1 MHRMFAYSNRGD
13 NNGAGRS
20 IMTLPW
26 SDVRKNAIHFVRD
39 FGEET
44 RERAEAQTFWNAFFS
59 VFGVSRPKL
68 ASFEQPV
75 KLLGDKRGS
84 IDLFWKGT
92 LIVEHKSAGK
102 DLDRAFT
109 QALDYFPGL
118 KEHELPKIIIVSD
131 FQRIKVYDLIKDTS
145 HEFKIKEFPDNLGY
159 FRFML
164 GYEQR
169 EYKEEPEVNIK
180 AAQLMG
186 RLHERLK
193 NDGYVGHPLEVLLV
207 RLMFCMFADN
217 TGLFPQKHFA
227 YYIRQYTKENG
238 ADLGIHIEAIFK
250 ILNLPKNK
258 RQKMLADELN
268 EFPYVNGKLFEETFE
283 TPAFD
288 ADLRSLLLECFG
300 FNWSHV
306 SPAVFGSMFQSVMEE
321 SDNKNERRDFGMH
334 YTSEKDILKAIS
346 PLFLDGLNAEFESHL
361 KDKDYLTE
369 MLKRIAKMKFLDP
382 ACGCGSFLVISYRE
396 LRKLEL
402 KIHLQLR
409 DLNKNYL
416 HPEVMGSSAQE
427 AFNSGINVD
436 SMYGIELFEFPV
448 RVAWVALWIVDHQMN
463 MEITDKFGDEYNRL
477 PLTTAPNIIQG
488 NALAVRKDGKIL
500 PMDWNTLV
508 ANKFVSKKDLT
519 YILGNPP
526 YAGARLQSKEQK
538 EDMAVV
544 CGKIKNHNNLDY
556 VSGWFVKAAE
566 YIKDTKIKVCFVSTN
581 SITQGEQV
589 AILWGYLQGKG
600 IKIHFAHRTFK
611 WQNDAKG
618 NANVHVVII
627 GFAAYDTKTKRLYDY
642 EHLTSQP
649 VEMKAE
655 NINAYLLNQADVIV
669 NSRSKPLCKVP
680 EMLFGNMPNDEGNF
694 LFTDEEKDEFLKA
707 EPDATKFMRPFI
719 GADEFLNGKTK
730 WCLWL
735 TEIQPSEI
743 KKMSAVEKRIET
755 VRDYRSKSKREATKR
770 LAETPYLF
778 GEIRQP
784 ESGDLIVIPRVSSE
798 RRKYVPI
805 NILPSE
811 NIIGDTCCFVPNAN
825 LYQFGVITSAMHMVW
840 MKQLCGRL
848 KSDYRYSPKIVYNT
862 FPWADNPAQKD
873 VQNVEHW
880 AKEVLEV
887 RKKFP
892 TEALANL
899 YDPQSMPKE
908 LLDAHRKLDAAVDRC
923 YRKTPFNSDVE
934 RLKHLFGLY
943 NNLTGNNNAGATDTS
958 AASELP
964 QTTLDTQELP
974 SGRFW

>member
-1 MHRMFAYSNRGD
+1 
-13 NNGAGRS
+13 
-20 IMTLPW
+20 MTLPW
-26 SDVRKNAIHFVRD
+26 SEVRKNAIHFVRE
-39 FGEET
+39 FGEEK

-75 KLLGDKRGS
+75 KLLGDKHGS

-102 DLDRAFT
+102 DLDRAYT

-131 FQRIKVYDLIKDTS
+131 FQRIKIYDLIKDTS
-145 HEFKIKEFPDNLGY
+145 HEFKLKEFADNLGY
-159 FRFML
+159 FGFML
-164 GYEQR
+164 GYEPR
-169 EYKEEPEVNIK
+169 DYKEEPEVNIG

-186 RLHERLK
+186 RLHKRLK

-227 YYIRQYTKENG
+227 YYIRTHTKENG
-238 ADLGIHIEAIFK
+238 TDLGMHMEAIFK
-250 ILNLPKNK
+250 VLNLPKDK

-268 EFPYVNGKLFEETFE
+268 EFPYVNGKLFEEKFD

-288 ADLRSLLLECFG
+288 TDLRILLLECFG

-334 YTSEKDILKAIS
+334 YTSEKDILKTIS
-346 PLFLDGLNAEFESHL
+346 ALFLDGLNAEFESHL
-361 KDKDYLTE
+361 KDKDYLTQ

-416 HPEVMGSSAQE
+416 HPEIMGITVQE
-427 AFNSGINVD
+427 AFNYGINVD

-463 MEITDKFGDEYNRL
+463 MGITDKFGDEYNRL
-477 PLTTAPNIIQG
+477 PLKTAPNIIQG
-488 NALAVRKDGKIL
+488 NALALRKDGKIL
-500 PMDWNTLV
+500 PIDWNNLV
-508 ANKFVSKKDLT
+508 SNKELT

-538 EDMAVV
+538 EDMAQV
-544 CGKIKNHNNLDY
+544 CGKIKNYNNLDY
-556 VSGWFVKAAE
+556 VSGWFIKASE
-566 YIKDTKIKVCFVSTN
+566 YIKDTKIKACFVSTN

-589 AILWGYLQGKG
+589 AILWGYLLGNG

-618 NANVHVVII
+618 NANVYVVII
-627 GFAAYDTKTKRLYDY
+627 GLAAYDTKPKLLYDY
-642 EHLTSQP
+642 EHPTSYP

-669 NSRSKPLCKVP
+669 NGRSKPLCKVP

-694 LFTDEEKDEFLKA
+694 LFTDQEKDEFLRA
-707 EPDATKFMRPFI
+707 EPDAVKYMRSFI
-719 GADEFLNGKTK
+719 GAEEFLHGKKK

-735 TEIQPSEI
+735 KDIQPPEI
-743 KKMSAVEKRIET
+743 KRMSAVEDRIEN

-784 ESGDLIVIPRVSSE
+784 DSGDLIVIPRVSSE
-798 RRKYVPI
+798 HRKYVPI
-805 NILPSE
+805 DIFPSE
-811 NIIGDTCCFVPNAN
+811 NIIGDTCSFVPNAN
-825 LYQFGVITSAMHMVW
+825 LYHFGVITSAMHMAW

-848 KSDYRYSPKIVYNT
+848 ESRYRYSPKIVYNT
-862 FPWADNPAQKD
+862 FPWAESPAPKD
-873 VQNVEHW
+873 VENVEHW
-880 AKEVLEV
+880 TKEVLKV
-887 RKKFP
+887 RKKFNGSS
-892 TEALANL
+892 LADL

-908 LLDAHRKLDAAVDRC
+908 LLDAHRKLDAAVDHC

-943 NNLTGNNNAGATDTS
+943 NKLTGYNNAGTIDIPAT
-958 AASELP
+958 SE
-964 QTTLDTQELP
+964 P
-974 SGRFW
+974 SQSYNSLALA

>member
-1 MHRMFAYSNRGD
+1 MS
-13 NNGAGRS
+13 
-20 IMTLPW
+20 LPW

-39 FGEET
+39 FCEET

-102 DLDRAFT
+102 DLDRAYT

-145 HEFKIKEFPDNLGY
+145 HEFKLKDFPENLGY

-169 EYKEEPEVNIK
+169 DYKEEPEVNIE

-186 RLHERLK
+186 RLHKRLK

-227 YYIRQYTKENG
+227 YYIRTHTKENG
-238 ADLGIHIEAIFK
+238 TDLGMHMEAIFK
-250 ILNLPKNK
+250 VLNLPKDN

-268 EFPYVNGKLFEETFE
+268 EFPYVNGKLFEEKFE

-288 ADLRSLLLECFG
+288 TDLRSLLLECFG

-334 YTSEKDILKAIS
+334 YTSEKDILKTIS
-346 PLFLDGLNAEFESHL
+346 ALFLDGLNAEFESHL
-361 KDKDYLTE
+361 KDKDYLTQ

-416 HPEVMGSSAQE
+416 HPETMGITVQE
-427 AFNSGINVD
+427 AFNYGINVD

-477 PLTTAPNIIQG
+477 PLKTAPNIIQG
-488 NALAVRKDGKIL
+488 NALAVREDGKIL
-500 PMDWNTLV
+500 PRDWNTLV
-508 ANKFVSKKDLT
+508 SNKELT
-519 YILGNPP
+519 CILGNPP
-526 YAGARLQSKEQK
+526 YAGKDQQSEEQK
-538 EDMAVV
+538 EDMALV
-544 CGKIKNHNNLDY
+544 CGNIKNYKSLDY
-556 VSGWFVKAAE
+556 VSGWFVKTAE
-566 YIKDTKIKVCFVSTN
+566 YIKGTKIKACFVSTN

-589 AILWGYLQGKG
+589 SILWGYLKEQD

-627 GFAAYDTKTKRLYDY
+627 GFAAYDTKTKFLFDY
-642 EHLTSQP
+642 EHPTSHP

-669 NSRSKPLCKVP
+669 NSRSKPLCNVP
-680 EMLFGNMPNDEGNF
+680 EMLYGNKPADGRNF
-694 LFTDEEKDEFLKA
+694 LFTDQEKDEFLKA
-707 EPDATKFMRPFI
+707 EPDAIKYMRPFI
-719 GADEFLNGKTK
+719 GAEEFLNGENK

-743 KKMSAVEKRIET
+743 KRMPKVEERINN
-755 VRDYRSKSKREATKR
+755 VREFRLKSKKKATVN
-770 LAETPYLF
+770 LADTPSLF
-778 GEIRQP
+778 AEIRQRNG
-784 ESGDLIVIPRVSSE
+784 GDLIVVPRVSSE
-798 RRKYVPI
+798 QRKYIPI
-805 NILPSE
+805 NIFSSSH
-811 NIIGDTCCFVPNAN
+811 IIGDTCSVVLDAN
-825 LYQFGVITSAMHMVW
+825 LYIFGVFTSAMHMAW

-848 KSDYRYSPKIVYNT
+848 KSDYRYSNKIVYNT
-862 FPWADNPAQKD
+862 FPWADNPTEKD
-873 VQNVEHW
+873 IKNVKDC
-880 AKEVLEV
+880 AKAVLEA

-892 TEALANL
+892 TESLANL
-899 YDPQSMPKE
+899 YDPVKMPPE
-908 LLDAHRKLDAAVDRC
+908 LVDAHRKLDAAVDRC
-923 YRKTPFNSDVE
+923 YRKTPFNSDME
-934 RLKHLFGLY
+934 RIKHLFGLY
-943 NNLTGNNNAGATDTS
+943 NKLTGYNNASAIDVP
-958 AASELP
+958 AASEHYQSP
-964 QTTLDTQELP
+964 FDTQELP
-974 SGRFW
+974 SGRLLVMNI

>member
-1 MHRMFAYSNRGD
+1 
-13 NNGAGRS
+13 
-20 IMTLPW
+20 MTLPW
-26 SDVRKNAIHFVRD
+26 SEVRKNAIHFVRD

-102 DLDRAFT
+102 DLDRAYT

-169 EYKEEPEVNIK
+169 DYKEEPEVNIK
-180 AAQLMG
+180 AAEVMG

-193 NDGYVGHPLEVLLV
+193 KGGYVGHPLEVLLV

-227 YYIRQYTKENG
+227 YYIRTHTKENG
-238 ADLGIHIEAIFK
+238 TDLGMHMEAIFK
-250 ILNLPKNK
+250 VLNLPKEK
-258 RQKMLADELN
+258 RQKMLAEELN
-268 EFPYVNGKLFEETFE
+268 EFPYVNGKLFEEKFDNPE
-283 TPAFD
+283 FD

-300 FNWSHV
+300 FNWSRV

-334 YTSEKDILKAIS
+334 YTSEKDILKTIS

-361 KDKDYLTE
+361 KDKDYLTQ

-416 HPEVMGSSAQE
+416 RPEIMGISVQE
-427 AFNSGINVD
+427 AFNYGINVD

-477 PLTTAPNIIQG
+477 PLKIAPNIRQG
-488 NALAVRKDGKIL
+488 NALAVRTDGKIL
-500 PMDWNTLV
+500 PLDWNTLV
-508 ANKFVSKKDLT
+508 SNKELT

-526 YAGARLQSKEQK
+526 YAGDHLQSQAQK
-538 EDMAVV
+538 EDMALV
-544 CGKIKNHNNLDY
+544 CGKIKNYKSLDY

-566 YIKDTKIKVCFVSTN
+566 YIKGTKIKACFVSTN

-589 AILWGYLQGKG
+589 SILWGYLKEQE
-600 IKIHFAHRTFK
+600 IKIHFAHKTFK

-627 GFAAYDTKTKRLYDY
+627 GFASYDTKTKLLYDY
-642 EHLTSQP
+642 EHPTSHP
-649 VEMKAE
+649 VEMKAD
-655 NINAYLLNQADVIV
+655 NINAYLLNQADIIV
-669 NSRSKPLCKVP
+669 NSRSKPLCDVP
-680 EMLFGNMPNDEGNF
+680 EMLYGNKPADYGNF
-694 LFTDEEKDEFLKA
+694 LFTDQEKDEFLKA
-707 EPDATKFMRPFI
+707 EPDALKYMRPFI
-719 GADEFLNGKTK
+719 GAEEFLHGETK

-735 TEIQPSEI
+735 KEIQPSEI
-743 KKMSAVEKRIET
+743 KRMPKVEERIIN
-755 VRDYRSKSKREATKR
+755 VRDFRLKSTKKATVN
-770 LAETPYLF
+770 LADTPYLF
-778 GEIRQP
+778 AEIRQP
-784 ESGDLIVIPRVSSE
+784 ESGDLILIPLHSSE
-798 RRKYVPI
+798 NRKYIPI
-805 NILPSE
+805 DILSSE
-811 NIIGDTCCFVPNAN
+811 HIIGNSCSFVPKVN
-825 LYQFGVITSAMHMVW
+825 LYHFGIITSAMHMAW

-848 KSDYRYSPKIVYNT
+848 ESRYRYSNKIVYNT
-862 FPWADNPAQKD
+862 FPWAENPSLKE
-873 VQNVEHW
+873 VQNVSSS
-880 AKEVLEV
+880 
-887 RKKFP
+887 
-892 TEALANL
+892 N
-899 YDPQSMPKE
+899 
-908 LLDAHRKLDAAVDRC
+908 
-923 YRKTPFNSDVE
+923 
-934 RLKHLFGLY
+934 
-943 NNLTGNNNAGATDTS
+943 
-958 AASELP
+958 
-964 QTTLDTQELP
+964 
-974 SGRFW
+974 

>member
-1 MHRMFAYSNRGD
+1 
-13 NNGAGRS
+13 
-20 IMTLPW
+20 MTLPW

-44 RERAEAQTFWNAFFS
+44 RERAESQTFWNAFFS

-102 DLDRAFT
+102 DLDRAYT

-118 KEHELPKIIIVSD
+118 KEHDLPKIIIVSD
-131 FQRIKVYDLIKDTS
+131 FQRIKIYDLIKDTS

-169 EYKEEPEVNIK
+169 EYKEEPEVNVE
-180 AAQLMG
+180 AAKLMG

-193 NDGYVGHPLEVLLV
+193 KDGYVGHPLEVLLV

-238 ADLGIHIEAIFK
+238 TDLGMHMEAIFK
-250 ILNLPKNK
+250 VLNIKKDK
-258 RQKMLADELN
+258 RQGMLADELN
-268 EFPYVNGKLFEETFE
+268 EFPHVNGKLFEEKFE

-288 ADLRSLLLECFG
+288 TDLRSLLLECFG

-346 PLFLDGLNAEFESHL
+346 PLFLDGLIAEFESHL
-361 KDKDYLTE
+361 KDKDYLTK

-416 HPEVMGSSAQE
+416 RPEVMGSSVQE

-488 NALAVRKDGKIL
+488 NALTVRKDGKIL

-538 EDMAVV
+538 EDMALV
-544 CGKIKNHNNLDY
+544 CGKIKKFNDLDY
-556 VSGWFVKAAE
+556 VSGWYVKAAE
-566 YIKDTKIKVCFVSTN
+566 YIKDTKIKACFVSTN
-581 SITQGEQV
+581 SVTQGEQV
-589 AILWGYLQGKG
+589 SILWGYLKEQG

-627 GFAAYDTKTKRLYDY
+627 GFAAYDTKTKLLYDY
-642 EHLTSQP
+642 EHSTSQP
-649 VEMKAE
+649 VEIKAD

-669 NSRSKPLCKVP
+669 NNRSKPLCKVS
-680 EMLFGNMPNDEGNF
+680 EMHFGNQPNDDGNF
-694 LFTDEEKDEFLKA
+694 LFTDTEKNEFLKD
-707 EPDATKFMRPFI
+707 EPNATKYMFPFI
-719 GADEFLNGKTK
+719 GAREFLHGENK

-735 TEIQPSEI
+735 KDGWTS
-743 KKMSAVEKRIET
+743 ET
-755 VRDYRSKSKREATKR
+755 VKMPKVDERIRGVKEHRLNSQRKATVE
-770 LAETPYLF
+770 LADTPYLF
-778 GEIRQP
+778 GYISQP
-784 ESGDLIVIPRVSSE
+784 DSGDLIVMPLSTSE
-798 RRKYVPI
+798 NRKYIPI
-805 NILPSE
+805 DILSSDH
-811 NIIGDTCCFVPNAN
+811 IIGNTCSFIPNAD
-825 LYQFGVITSAMHMVW
+825 LYQFGVITSAMHMTW
-840 MKQLCGRL
+840 MKQLCGRI
-848 KSDYRYSPKIVYNT
+848 KSDYRYSNTIVYNT
-862 FPWADNPAQKD
+862 FPWAENPSEKNIE
-873 VQNVEHW
+873 NVKQC
-880 AKEVLEV
+880 AKIVLDV
-887 RKKFP
+887 RKSEKNKHLSLS
-892 TEALANL
+892 AL
-899 YDPQSMPKE
+899 YDPNKMDIE
-908 LLDAHRKLDAAVDRC
+908 LVNAHRKLDTAVDRC

-934 RLKHLFGLY
+934 RIKHLFGLY
-943 NNLTGNNNAGATDTS
+943 NKLTGNNSADATDTP
-958 AASELP
+958 AASEPP
-964 QTTLDTQELP
+964 QTTLETQELP